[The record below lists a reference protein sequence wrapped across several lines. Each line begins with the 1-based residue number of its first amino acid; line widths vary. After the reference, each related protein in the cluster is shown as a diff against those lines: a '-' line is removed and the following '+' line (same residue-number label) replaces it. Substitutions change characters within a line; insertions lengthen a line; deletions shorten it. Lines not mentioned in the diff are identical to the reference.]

1 MGEWDGGMPKA
12 LSEVEGV
19 EGWKGGRAEGRKGG
33 RAEGWGAPAACGY
46 ENSSDPTDPTDSS
59 DSPCSVDFAQDLYH
73 RPHRSTFPL
82 P

>member
-33 RAEGWGAPAACGY
+33 RVG
-46 ENSSDPTDPTDSS
+46 
-59 DSPCSVDFAQDLYH
+59 SPGCMWV
-73 RPHRSTFPL
+73 
-82 P
+82 